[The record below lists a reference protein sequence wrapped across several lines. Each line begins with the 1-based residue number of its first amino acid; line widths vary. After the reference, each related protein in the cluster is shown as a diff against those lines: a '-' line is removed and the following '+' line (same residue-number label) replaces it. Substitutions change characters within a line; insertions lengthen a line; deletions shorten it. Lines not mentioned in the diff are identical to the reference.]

1 LDNEGGKGITI
12 RSMKKPGNKQTK
24 VIALNHKKKA
34 SEYTTMKQRGKTKT
48 TLLSQPLKKK
58 FVKSSLTCPHHG

>member
-1 LDNEGGKGITI
+1 MN
-12 RSMKKPGNKQTK
+12 KPGNKQTK

-48 TLLSQPLKKK
+48 TLLSQPLKNF

>member
-1 LDNEGGKGITI
+1 LDNERGKGITI
-12 RSMKKPGNKQTK
+12 RSMNKPGNKQTK
-24 VIALNHKKKA
+24 VIALNHKKKKA

-58 FVKSSLTCPHHG
+58 LLNLL

>member
-12 RSMKKPGNKQTK
+12 RSMNKPGNKQTK
-24 VIALNHKKKA
+24 VIALNHKKKKKA

-58 FVKSSLTCPHHG
+58 LLNLL